1 MTPNNNV
8 FKLACEPIQNV
19 RIGIIGI
26 GNRGLRAIRRYAFIQ
41 GAQIT
46 AVADLYEDN
55 VSAAEEEISK
65 TNPPCHKKISWR
77 RRLERNVRLQ
87 RNRPC
92 LYLYP
97 MEHTRRNG
105 LPRHDVRKTRCRGS
119 AGRHDRRRLP
129 QTCRNGRTD
138 APALL
143 HARELLLRRIRPHY
157 NETCNRR
164 HVRHYHTRRRSIH
177 TRCNVRHRCK
187 QDTNLQP
194 RTMER

>member
-55 VSAAEEEISK
+55 VNAAEEEIAK
-65 TNPPCHKKISWR
+65 TNRPAIKKFHGEDGWKEMCACSEIDLVYICTPWSTHAEMACHAMMCGKHVAV
-77 RRLERNVRLQ
+77 EV
-87 RNRPC
+87 PAA
-92 LYLYP
+92 
-97 MEHTRRNG
+97 MT
-105 LPRHDVRKTRCRGS
+105 V
-119 AGRHDRRRLP
+119 
-129 QTCRNGRTD
+129 